1 MYADFVI
8 QKKRKFIF
16 LDNLNLEEYVEKA
29 DKERMDSLNQIK
41 KLSMEV
47 TLLKRTISQM
57 KNSIVDFRNRLNG

>member
-1 MYADFVI
+1 L
-8 QKKRKFIF
+8 KKNCLKSII
-16 LDNLNLEEYVEKA
+16 LDNLNLGEYVAKA

-41 KLSMEV
+41 KLTMEV